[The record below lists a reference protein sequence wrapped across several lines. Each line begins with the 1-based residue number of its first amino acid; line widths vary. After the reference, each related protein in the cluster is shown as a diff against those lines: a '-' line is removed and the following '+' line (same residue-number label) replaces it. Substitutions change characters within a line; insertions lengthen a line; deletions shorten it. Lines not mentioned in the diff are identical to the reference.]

1 MSSNLATLRQVRS
14 ADLEISSLEGD
25 LAKLRKGLRD
35 CDAEV
40 EAIRLKITKLDASLM
55 HRQSQLRLMELE
67 TEKQRSELEN
77 QKLMLKNSRNI
88 KDYHE
93 LNAQVGAK
101 AQVVAKSE
109 TQSLKF
115 MEDLETLKAEK
126 VKLEASLAEVA
137 SRRAQLEDGTR
148 GEAEKIESAI
158 AEHRQKRSV
167 VTAGVDKVILEDY
180 ERLYTRFGAE
190 ALVASEDGACSG
202 CYKDLTANLIARLR
216 HGSELTRCPNCG
228 RILVEEKN
236 TAAPEPAEP
245 VKKKGGKKGGTKA

>member
-1 MSSNLATLRQVRS
+1 MSSPLETLRQIRS

-35 CDAEV
+35 CDV
-40 EAIRLKITKLDASLM
+40 EAEGIRAKITKLGSSVM
-55 HRQSQLRLMELE
+55 HRQSQLKLMELE
-67 TEKQRSELEN
+67 TEKLRADLEN
-77 QKLMLKNSRNI
+77 QKVMLKNSRHI

-101 AQVVAKSE
+101 AQSVAKSE
-109 TQSLKF
+109 SQSLKF
-115 MEDLETLKAEK
+115 MEELETLKAESA
-126 VKLEASLAEVA
+126 KLESSLAEVA
-137 SRRAQLEDGTR
+137 ARRAQLEESTK
-148 GEAEKIESAI
+148 GEAETIESAI
-158 AEHRQKRSV
+158 AEHRQKRSL
-167 VTAGVDKVILEDY
+167 VTAGVDKAVLEDY

-190 ALVASEDGACSG
+190 ALVACEDGSCSG

-236 TAAPEPAEP
+236 TAEPEPEKPA
-245 VKKKGGKKGGTKA
+245 KKKSGKKS